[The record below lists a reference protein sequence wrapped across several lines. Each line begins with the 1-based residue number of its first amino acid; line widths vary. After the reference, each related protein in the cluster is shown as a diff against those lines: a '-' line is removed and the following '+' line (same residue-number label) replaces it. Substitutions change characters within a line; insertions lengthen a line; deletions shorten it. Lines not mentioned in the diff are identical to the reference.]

1 MENNRQYKYYAFI
14 SYNSKDTKWGKRLQR
29 KLEGYKMPATLCSEH
44 GWERKPIKPV
54 FFAPA
59 DIGIGVLDEE
69 LKARLRASRNLIVIC
84 SPNSAKSKW
93 VGEEIAYFH
102 SLGRTANIH
111 FFIVDGIPN
120 SSDSATECFNPVV
133 KELGIPEILGA
144 NIHEKNYRWP
154 WMNRQRAYVQLVTT
168 LLGVE
173 FDSIWK
179 RHKRLLVNKIL
190 LSATLFI
197 AVLAVLFAVWTAGKP
212 VDVEVR
218 LDEVSVKNTGLPP
231 LKDAVVTLELENEI
245 KSDTL
250 PALSS
255 KCLFKN
261 IPSRFVGER
270 VRLKVAAKD
279 FLPVDTFVE
288 LSGDLKIAV
297 RRDPSVYGNVNFRLW
312 NPVKE
317 QFLPGVVLKV
327 DGHETVTDAAGAV
340 SLTIPLE
347 MQKQYYI
354 VETSLSGEQDTIFM
368 PCGRGV
374 VVEVE

>member
-197 AVLAVLFAVWTAGKP
+197 AVLAALFAVWTAGKP
-212 VDVEVR
+212 VDVEVS
-218 LDEVSVKNTGLPP
+218 LDEVSVKNTSLPP

-270 VRLKVAAKD
+270 VRLKVAAND

-288 LSGDLKIAV
+288 LSGDLKVAV

-317 QFLPGVVLKV
+317 QFLPGVALKV
-327 DGHETVTDAAGAV
+327 DGRETVTDAAGAV

-347 MQKQYYI
+347 MQKPYYI
-354 VETSLSGEQDTIFM
+354 VETSLSGAQDTIFM